1 MDALTLMVFIA
12 MFATVTAL
20 ASGIA
25 SMAYDGE
32 VGHRTSA
39 QWMNWRV
46 GLQAVTFLIILL
58 ALLLSS

>member
-1 MDALTLMVFIA
+1 MDALTLLVFIA
-12 MFATVTAL
+12 AFATVAAL
-20 ASGIA
+20 VSGIA

-46 GLQAVTFLIILL
+46 GFQAATFLIILL
-58 ALLLSS
+58 AFLASG